1 MDQSLVIWIL
11 IGLGLITANL
21 PFALE
26 RHFLLLP
33 WVHQGEPARPV
44 WVKWVSSLVF
54 FAVLVGLG
62 WLIKTLIGGAFFV
75 LSDAASVLMY
85 LLRVAVAIGLVG
97 ALFWLPG
104 WLNRGH
110 AVNKPFAVRLLEVL
124 VLYVLVGVLGF
135 AFETSIGNP
144 FAQTWEF
151 YAITLSL
158 FLVMAY
164 PGFVYRYLMRRRK
177 AHAA

>member
-21 PFALE
+21 PFLLE
-26 RHFLLLP
+26 RHFLILP
-33 WVHQGEPARPV
+33 WLHEGEPTRPV
-44 WVKWVSSLVF
+44 WQKWLLSLLF
-54 FAVLVGLG
+54 FAVLAGLA
-62 WLIKTLIGGAFFV
+62 WLIKTFIGGAFFV
-75 LSDAASVLMY
+75 LSDAASVLVY
-85 LLRVAVAIGLVG
+85 LMRVALAITLVG
-97 ALFWLPG
+97 ALFWVPG
-104 WLNRGH
+104 RLNQGH
-110 AVNKPFAVRLLEVL
+110 MVGKSFFARLLEVL
-124 VLYVLVGVLGF
+124 VLYAMVGVLAF

-177 AHAA
+177 SQPA